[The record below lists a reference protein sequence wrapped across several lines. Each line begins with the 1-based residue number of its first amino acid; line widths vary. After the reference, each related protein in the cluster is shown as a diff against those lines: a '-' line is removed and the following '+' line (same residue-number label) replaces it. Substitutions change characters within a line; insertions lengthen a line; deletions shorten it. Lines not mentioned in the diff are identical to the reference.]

1 MCVAEGDSLG
11 KDVQPSA
18 RWRRDRRP
26 CPMARSTA
34 ASRNA
39 PDDDS
44 PLDMSVRS
52 RRATDECSSDSEAS
66 SQRGASESDPV
77 IDEHFRRS
85 LGQDYLALFPHSSNG
100 GGGANNK
107 AHNKRPPSPK
117 KLPFDPTEDSSFT
130 PLTGTN

>member
-1 MCVAEGDSLG
+1 
-11 KDVQPSA
+11 
-18 RWRRDRRP
+18 
-26 CPMARSTA
+26 MARSTA

-52 RRATDECSSDSEAS
+52 RRATDECSSDSESS
-66 SQRGASESDPV
+66 SQRAASESDPV

-100 GGGANNK
+100 GGGNK
-107 AHNKRPPSPK
+107 AQKRPPSPK
-117 KLPFDPTEDSSFT
+117 KLPFDPTEDSNFT
-130 PLTGTN
+130 PLTGNFYLWIFLFFYDNLSSVKMQMDFRQELLSD